1 MVFVPMAST
10 ECNSLNPI
18 PSHCHSPICTNHVTL
33 QIGVWEHNEDDV
45 WDKLPTSKQEHVLC
59 RPVLPFCPLYCW
71 LSSHPRCI
79 KMLGLCFCVYVRC
92 SQGPRADPAKDIMP
106 RACRRGQ
113 GLPSNLPKR
122 LRQSLS
128 AFGCYWLYVR
138 RSQGLARGQ
147 SKGGS
152 CKKATWAF
160 PEMAY
165 TKFMATCM
173 LHFLESY
180 PESYPRKHWTGK
192 GRRWTPVF
200 FCGCASNAPRFAQG
214 QSKGGSCKRAQDP

>member
-18 PSHCHSPICTNHVTL
+18 PSHCHSPIGTNQSLFKLVSENTTKMMYETNSQPRNRNSYTCKDKKHSLERSLRLGT
-33 QIGVWEHNEDDV
+33 IPREWHSYHNQYEL
-45 WDKLPTSKQEHVLC
+45 KPEAEA
-59 RPVLPFCPLYCW
+59 
-71 LSSHPRCI
+71 
-79 KMLGLCFCVYVRC
+79 G
-92 SQGPRADPAKDIMP
+92 AKDLSWV
-106 RACRRGQ
+106 C
-113 GLPSNLPKR
+113 
-122 LRQSLS
+122 SLFS
-128 AFGCYWLYVR
+128 DEGDFHRFAFGCYWLYVR